1 MSAINETARLGNIT
15 SVSCRR
21 SASCRMTLNCRV
33 ALCCFFAVLSV
44 LMFFCLPDR
53 AVRAANQTGI
63 VTASLLNVR
72 TGAGTSYD
80 ILKQDGTLVQLE
92 NGTKVTILS
101 SDGGWHKVSFTFGG
115 KKLEGYVSADYIAV
129 EVDATS
135 LPKPASTPSP
145 SPAAYR
151 TVTTYKDIKVPA
163 TLLKKTPV
171 YKKAGGKQLV
181 VSGKKVFLS
190 KKAAVTIV
198 GEKTKND
205 KKWFYIS
212 FKYNKKTQKGY
223 VKNSCVKMTLKNK
236 AYAVINK
243 DRLISSKAAPGAA
256 YLKINKKNVKLL
268 KNTAVNI
275 GKDKK
280 VGTVK
285 WYRIY
290 FTHNGKQ
297 ANGFIRAKYVSL
309 AKKKVVKK
317 EPVLALSEK
326 DFEKML
332 KSEGFPD
339 SYKQSLRA
347 LHAAYPYWQFKAFHT
362 GVTWDAALKA
372 ECELGVNLI
381 SNSKGQAWKSMEEG
395 AYDSET
401 GTWKVFDGST
411 WVAAS
416 KAAIAYYMDP
426 RNFLNERN
434 IFQFELLEYQ
444 SQYQTKDGIN
454 SIIQNTPF
462 YKKNL
467 TYKDLT
473 TGKQATMKYVTAF
486 VHAAKESGVSP
497 YHLASRVKQEV
508 VTSATTT
515 SLAVTGTNET
525 YPGIYNFY
533 NIGATSG
540 KNPAVRGLKW
550 ASTGTTYLR
559 PWTDPYRS
567 IVGGAMYIGTS
578 YISKGQN
585 TGYLQKFNVTSYQRY
600 AHQYM
605 TNVEAAYSEAIKTKQ
620 AYAESMDKTPIIFS
634 IPVYEKMPASK
645 CPAPQ

>member
-1 MSAINETARLGNIT
+1 MNAANETTRIGGKAAVYSLFVILFTLVFFYMPNN
-15 SVSCRR
+15 VS
-21 SASCRMTLNCRV
+21 
-33 ALCCFFAVLSV
+33 
-44 LMFFCLPDR
+44 
-53 AVRAANQTGI
+53 RAANQTGI

-80 ILKQDGTLVQLE
+80 IMKQDGKSVQLE

-101 SDGGWHKVSFTFGG
+101 SDGGWYKVSFTFDD
-115 KKLEGYVSADYIAV
+115 KKLEGYVSATYVAV
-129 EVDATS
+129 EVDST
-135 LPKPASTPSP
+135 PTPAPTGTPSP

-151 TVTTYKDIKVPA
+151 TVTTYEEIKVPA

-171 YKKAGGKQLV
+171 YKTAGGKELV
-181 VSGKKVFLS
+181 VSKQKVTLS
-190 KKAAVTIV
+190 KKAAVTII

-212 FKYNKKTQKGY
+212 FKYKKVLRKGY
-223 VKNSCVKMTLKNK
+223 VKNSSVQMTLKSK

-243 DRLISSKAAPGAA
+243 DRLISSKADPKAA
-256 YLKINKKNVKLL
+256 YLKTDKKNVKLL

-290 FTHNGKQ
+290 FTYNDKQTNGY
-297 ANGFIRAKYVSL
+297 IRAKYVSL

-332 KSEGFPD
+332 KTENFPE

-395 AYDSET
+395 AYDAET

-462 YKKNL
+462 YKKSF

-473 TGKQATMKYVTAF
+473 TGKEASMKYVTAF
-486 VHAAKESGVSP
+486 VRAAKESGVSP

-515 SLAVTGTNET
+515 SIAVTGTNET

-540 KNPAVRGLKW
+540 TNPAVRGLKW

-585 TGYLQKFNVTSYQRY
+585 TGYLQKFNVTSNQRY

-634 IPVYEKMPASK
+634 IPVFEKMPESK

>member
-1 MSAINETARLGNIT
+1 MIAARETKPIT
-15 SVSCRR
+15 GK
-21 SASCRMTLNCRV
+21 V
-33 ALCCFFAVLSV
+33 AGAFLFILLSV
-44 LMFFCLPDR
+44 LIFLCLPNTT
-53 AVRAANQTGI
+53 RAANQTGI

-72 TGAGTSYD
+72 TGAGKSHD
-80 ILKQDGTLVQLE
+80 ILQHDGKSVQLE

-101 SDGGWHKVSFTFGG
+101 SSGGWHKVSFTFDGD
-115 KKLEGYVSADYIAV
+115 KLEGYVSAVYVAV
-129 EVDATS
+129 EVNPTA
-135 LPKPASTPSP
+135 
-145 SPAAYR
+145 SPAPTAAPSSGTTYR

-163 TLLKKTPV
+163 TLLNKTAVYKTAAGKALVISKKKVSLAKKT
-171 YKKAGGKQLV
+171 
-181 VSGKKVFLS
+181 
-190 KKAAVTIV
+190 AVTII
-198 GEKTKND
+198 GEKTKKD
-205 KKWFYIS
+205 KKWFQIS
-212 FKYNKKTQKGY
+212 FRYNKKTKKGY
-223 VKNSCVKMTLKNK
+223 VRNSNVKMTCKTK
-236 AYAVINK
+236 AYAVMRS
-243 DRLISSKAAPGAA
+243 DYTVSAKAAPGAA
-256 YLKINKKNVKLL
+256 KLKINKKNVKLT

-290 FTHNGKQ
+290 FTYNGKET
-297 ANGFIRAKYVSL
+297 NGYIRAKYVCL
-309 AKKKVVKK
+309 ARKKVQKR
-317 EPVLALSEK
+317 EAVLALSEK
-326 DFEKML
+326 EFEKML
-332 KSEGFPD
+332 TQEKFPA
-339 SYKQSLRA
+339 SYKQSLRT
-347 LHAAYPYWQFKAFHT
+347 LHSKYPYWQFKAFHT
-362 GVTWDAALKA
+362 GVSWEDALKA

-381 SNSKGQAWKSMEEG
+381 SNTKGQAWKSMEEG
-395 AYDSET
+395 AYDAET

-416 KAAIAYYMDP
+416 KAAIAFYMDP

-462 YKKNL
+462 YNKSFK
-467 TYKDLT
+467 YKDLE
-473 TGKQATMKYVTAF
+473 TGKEASMKYVTAF
-486 VHAAKESGVSP
+486 VRAAKNSGVSP

-515 SLAVTGTNET
+515 SLAVSGTNAS

-567 IVGGAMYIGTS
+567 IVGGAQYIGTS

-585 TGYLQKFNVTSYQRY
+585 TGYLQKFNMTSNQRY

-620 AYAESMDKTPIIFS
+620 AYAGSMDKTPIIFS
-634 IPVYEKMPASK
+634 IPVFENMPSAN

>member
-1 MSAINETARLGNIT
+1 MP
-15 SVSCRR
+15 
-21 SASCRMTLNCRV
+21 ASCRMPACSRTTACWRKALFCRT
-33 ALCCFFAVLSV
+33 ACCRAAICCFFAVLSV
-44 LMFFCLPDR
+44 FVFFCMPENTS
-53 AVRAANQTGI
+53 RAANKTGI

-72 TGAGTSYD
+72 TGAGISHG
-80 ILKQDGTLVQLE
+80 ILKQDGKSVQLE
-92 NGTKVTILS
+92 NGTEVTILS
-101 SDGGWHKVSFTFGG
+101 SGGGWHKVSFTFEG
-115 KKLEGYVSADYIAV
+115 KKLEGYVSADYVAV
-129 EVDATS
+129 EVDSTPS
-135 LPKPASTPSP
+135 PKPSASTPSP
-145 SPAAYR
+145 SSVAYR
-151 TVTTYKDIKVPA
+151 TVTTYKEIKVPA
-163 TLLKKTPV
+163 TLLKNTPV
-171 YKKAGGKQLV
+171 FKKADGKQLV
-181 VSGKKVFLS
+181 ISKKKVTLS
-190 KKAAVTIV
+190 KKTAVTIV
-198 GEKTKND
+198 GEKTKNN

-223 VKNSCVKMTLKNK
+223 VKNSCVKMTLKSK

-243 DRLISSKAAPGAA
+243 DRLISAKADPKAAA
-256 YLKINKKNVKLL
+256 LKIDKKNVKLL

-275 GKDKK
+275 GKDKT

-309 AKKKVVKK
+309 ARKKVVKK

-332 KSEGFPD
+332 KSESFPD
-339 SYKQSLRA
+339 SYKQSLRS

-395 AYDSET
+395 AYDAET

-454 SIIQNTPF
+454 SIIRNTPF
-462 YKKNL
+462 YKKNF
-467 TYKDLT
+467 TYKDFT
-473 TGKQATMKYVTAF
+473 TGKQASMKYVTAF
-486 VHAAKESGVSP
+486 VRAAKESGVSP

-515 SLAVTGTNET
+515 SLAVTGKNET

-585 TGYLQKFNVTSYQRY
+585 TGYLQKFNVTSNQRY

-634 IPVYEKMPASK
+634 IPVYEKMPGSK

>member
-1 MSAINETARLGNIT
+1 MPAG
-15 SVSCRR
+15 
-21 SASCRMTLNCRV
+21 CRMPACSRTTACWRKALFCRT
-33 ALCCFFAVLSV
+33 ACCRAAICCFFAVLSV
-44 LMFFCLPDR
+44 FVFFCMPENTS
-53 AVRAANQTGI
+53 RAANKTGI

-72 TGAGTSYD
+72 TGAGTSFD
-80 ILKQDGTLVQLE
+80 ILKQDGKSVQLE

-101 SDGGWHKVSFTFGG
+101 SGGGWHKVSFTFEG
-115 KKLEGYVSADYIAV
+115 KKLEGYVSADYVAV
-129 EVDATS
+129 EVD
-135 LPKPASTPSP
+135 STPSP
-145 SPAAYR
+145 KPSVSPPSPSSVAYR
-151 TVTTYKDIKVPA
+151 TVTTYKEIKVPA
-163 TLLKKTPV
+163 TLLKSTPV
-171 YKKAGGKQLV
+171 FKKADGKQLV
-181 VSGKKVFLS
+181 ISKKKVTLS
-190 KKAAVTIV
+190 KKTAVTIV
-198 GEKTKND
+198 GEKTKNN

-223 VKNSCVKMTLKNK
+223 VKNSCVKMTLKSK

-243 DRLISSKAAPGAA
+243 DRLISAKADPKAAA
-256 YLKINKKNVKLL
+256 LKIDKKNVKLL

-275 GKDKK
+275 GKDKT

-309 AKKKVVKK
+309 ARKKVVKK

-339 SYKQSLRA
+339 SYKQSLRS

-395 AYDSET
+395 AYDAET

-454 SIIQNTPF
+454 SIIRNTPF
-462 YKKNL
+462 YKKNF
-467 TYKDLT
+467 TYKDFT
-473 TGKQATMKYVTAF
+473 TGKQASMKYVTAF
-486 VHAAKESGVSP
+486 VRAAKESGVSP

-515 SLAVTGTNET
+515 SLAVTGKNET

-585 TGYLQKFNVTSYQRY
+585 TGYLQKFNVTSNQRY

-634 IPVYEKMPASK
+634 IPVYEKMPGSK

>member
-1 MSAINETARLGNIT
+1 MP
-15 SVSCRR
+15 
-21 SASCRMTLNCRV
+21 ASCRMPACSRTTACWRKALFCRT
-33 ALCCFFAVLSV
+33 ACCRAAICCFFAVLSV
-44 LMFFCLPDR
+44 FVFFCMPENTS
-53 AVRAANQTGI
+53 RAANKTGI

-72 TGAGTSYD
+72 TGAGTSFD
-80 ILKQDGTLVQLE
+80 ILKQDGKSVQLE

-101 SDGGWHKVSFTFGG
+101 SGGGWHKVSFTFEG
-115 KKLEGYVSADYIAV
+115 KKLEGYVSADYVAV
-129 EVDATS
+129 EVD
-135 LPKPASTPSP
+135 STPSP
-145 SPAAYR
+145 KPSASPPSPSSVAYR
-151 TVTTYKDIKVPA
+151 TVTTYKEIKVPA
-163 TLLKKTPV
+163 TLLKSTPV
-171 YKKAGGKQLV
+171 FKKADGKQLV
-181 VSGKKVFLS
+181 ISKKKVTLS
-190 KKAAVTIV
+190 KKTAVTIV
-198 GEKTKND
+198 GEKTKNN

-223 VKNSCVKMTLKNK
+223 VKNSCVKMTLKSK

-243 DRLISSKAAPGAA
+243 DRLISAKADPKAAA
-256 YLKINKKNVKLL
+256 LKIDKKNVKLL

-275 GKDKK
+275 GKDKT

-309 AKKKVVKK
+309 ARKKVVKK

-339 SYKQSLRA
+339 SYKQSLRS

-395 AYDSET
+395 AYDAET

-454 SIIQNTPF
+454 SIIRNTPF
-462 YKKNL
+462 YKKNF
-467 TYKDLT
+467 TYKDFT
-473 TGKQATMKYVTAF
+473 TGKQASMKYVTAF
-486 VHAAKESGVSP
+486 VRAAKESGVSP

-515 SLAVTGTNET
+515 SLAVTGKNET

-585 TGYLQKFNVTSYQRY
+585 TGYLQKFNVTSNQRY

-634 IPVYEKMPASK
+634 IPVYEKMPGSK